1 MPPLLKGGFLLKEK
15 LRSGIT
21 TGTCAAAAAQ
31 AAAQALLGEA
41 PLAVAVS
48 LPRGG
53 EIVVPLEY
61 AKRLTADEAVAAVRK
76 DSGDDPDITNGILLI
91 ASAVRIEGTKIR
103 LEGGE
108 GVGRVT
114 KPGLS
119 IAIGEAAIN
128 PVPRKMIEEGVREVI
143 GAAQGM
149 KIRISI
155 PGGEALARRTL
166 NPSLGI
172 ENGLSIIGTTGIV
185 EPMSEEAFKDSLTP
199 QIDVALALGFR
210 DLVFVPGKIGENIA
224 VGRYGLP
231 KEAVLQTSNFIGH
244 MLEAAEQRG
253 VRSILLFGHPGKLV
267 KVAGGIFHTHNR
279 MADGRMEILAAHA
292 ARLQAGSDVIEE
304 LLDCTTTEA
313 ASDVLRRAGLSDDVY
328 ATIAARASQR
338 AERYVFGGL
347 SVGTVIVSMQGELLG
362 MDEGGKKIGGALQW
376 NIR

>member
-1 MPPLLKGGFLLKEK
+1 MLKGK

-21 TGTCAAAAAQ
+21 TGTCAAAAAKS
-31 AAAQALLGEA
+31 AALALEGEA
-41 PLAVAVS
+41 PVAVTVS

-61 AKRLTADEAVAAVRK
+61 AKRLTAAEATAAVRK
-76 DSGDDPDITNGILLI
+76 DSGDDPDITNGISVI
-91 ASAVRIEGTKIR
+91 ATAVLIEGTKIR
-103 LEGGE
+103 IEGGE
-108 GVGRVT
+108 GVGTVT

-119 IAIGEAAIN
+119 IAVGEAAIN
-128 PVPRKMIEEGVREVI
+128 PVPRKMIEESVREVI
-143 GAAQGM
+143 GASRGM
-149 KIRISI
+149 RIKISI

-199 QIDVALALGFR
+199 QIDVAMALGFR
-210 DLVFVPGKIGENIA
+210 DIVFVPGKIGENIA

-244 MLEAAEQRG
+244 MLEAAEKRG
-253 VRSILLFGHPGKLV
+253 VRSVLLFGHPGKLV

-279 MADGRMEILAAHA
+279 MADARMEIIAAHA
-292 ARLQAGSDVIEE
+292 ARLKASGDVIEA
-304 LLDCTTTEA
+304 LFDCTTTEA
-313 ASDVLRRAGLSDDVY
+313 ASDVLRSAGLIDSVY
-328 ATIAARASQR
+328 EAIAARASQR

-362 MDEGGKKIGGALQW
+362 MDEKGKKIGGALQW